1 MARRLND
8 SRFAHS
14 DIQAATNDSNTS
26 QESTTLAAA
35 TFTLVATRSSALS
48 GRTATNAGTA
58 RSSDQNRGLENA
70 APTGSARTTGV
81 ASAPSRS
88 RIVSPPS
95 LRISHDIGAMTSTTT
110 PATSTG
116 NTIPEH
122 RHSNQK

>member
-1 MARRLND
+1 MASGLNE

-14 DIQAATNDSNTS
+14 DSHTATNVSSTS
-26 QESTTLAAA
+26 QESATLAAA
-35 TFTLVATRSSALS
+35 TFTLVATRSSSLN

-58 RSSDQNRGLENA
+58 RSSDQYVGLENA